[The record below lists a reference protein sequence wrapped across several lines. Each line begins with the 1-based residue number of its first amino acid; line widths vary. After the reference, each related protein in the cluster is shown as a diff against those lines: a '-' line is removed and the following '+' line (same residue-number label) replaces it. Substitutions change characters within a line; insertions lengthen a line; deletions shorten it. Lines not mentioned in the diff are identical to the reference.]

1 MTTIL
6 KNLVSKTATV
16 ASVKLLTPADRIGS
30 GVVVATYPAEHL
42 SYGQFMPARPVN
54 TGGVWQALS
63 AELMREHQAMA
74 TAEPPAGPAG
84 RFPRSSAPCWFKRPT
99 SRRASFPADSSLRE
113 RLGDCQSPERREDDR
128 AAMSWEAN
136 PTPAAAI

>member
-1 MTTIL
+1 MATFL
-6 KNLVSKTATV
+6 RNLVSKTATV
-16 ASVKLLTPADRIGS
+16 NSVKLLTPADRIGT
-30 GVVVATYPAEHL
+30 GFVVANPAEHL
-42 SYGQFMPARPVN
+42 SYGQFMPARSVN

-99 SRRASFPADSSLRE
+99 VSRASFPADASFRD
-113 RLGDCQSPERREDDR
+113 RIGDCQSPERREDDR

-136 PTPAAAI
+136 LTTAAAI